1 MRLKNTQYLSINLEL
16 NVAIQGHILYE
27 MDLLENWVDL
37 HWRTADHTMNGATMT
52 QTAGIRVL
60 VTLPI
65 RSETAQVEHRL
76 LQGAGAQR
84 QVGSK
89 VSELQI
95 FVLFWLFGRARAV
108 SN

>member
-1 MRLKNTQYLSINLEL
+1 
-16 NVAIQGHILYE
+16 
-27 MDLLENWVDL
+27 
-37 HWRTADHTMNGATMT
+37 MNGATMT

-95 FVLFWLFGRARAV
+95 FVLF
-108 SN
+108 